1 MRTYVIRRLL
11 LLPVTVIL
19 LSIFAFGLVR
29 LVPGSVVDARLSNTM
44 GASAGGSPEQRAAL
58 EAHFGLDKPVHVQYV
73 NWVGQVFT
81 GDFGDSWLTR
91 ESISETFARRMPV
104 TAELLFLTLLLY
116 IPIGIG
122 TGVWSAV
129 RRNRPDDYGIR
140 FITVLFLAIP
150 NFWLATL
157 VVLIPLVLWHYA
169 LPAPYAQLW
178 DDPGTNLLQMIVPAA
193 GGGAVGRGRAGT
205 AGALGDAGSA
215 APGLRAHRPGQGRL
229 RPRRGPAPR
238 AAQRHDPPDH
248 PDRAR
253 LRRRRRGVGDRRADL
268 RAAGHGPPARR
279 LHLRERPA
287 GRAALDAVLRHGPS
301 SSSTWPWTSATPSS
315 IPGSGSSERRRAG
328 CGRLR

>member
-19 LSIFAFGLVR
+19 LSIFSFGLVR

-44 GASAGGSPEQRAAL
+44 GASAGSNPEQRAAL

-81 GDFGDSWLTR
+81 GDFGTSWLTR
-91 ESISETFARRMPV
+91 ESIMDTFARRMPV

-157 VVLIPLVLWHYA
+157 VVLIPLVLWQVA
-169 LPAPYAQLW
+169 LPAPYEQLW
-178 DDPGTNLLQMIVPAA
+178 NDPGTNLIQMIVPATVAALSGAAVLGRLARSEMLEVLRQDYVRTAYAKGISGRVVILRHALRNAMIPLITLIGLVFAEGVA
-193 GGGAVGRGRAGT
+193 GSVIVEEIFGLPGMGRLLVDSIFANDLPVVQLWMLFFGT
-205 AGALGDAGSA
+205 AFVLINLSVDLSYAVFD
-215 APGLRAHRPGQGRL
+215 
-229 RPRRGPAPR
+229 PRIRY
-238 AAQRHDPPDH
+238 Q
-248 PDRAR
+248 
-253 LRRRRRGVGDRRADL
+253 
-268 RAAGHGPPARR
+268 
-279 LHLRERPA
+279 
-287 GRAALDAVLRHGPS
+287 
-301 SSSTWPWTSATPSS
+301 
-315 IPGSGSSERRRAG
+315 
-328 CGRLR
+328 

>member
-1 MRTYVIRRLL
+1 MRAYVIRRLL

-44 GASAGGSPEQRAAL
+44 GASAGSNPEQRAAL

-73 NWVGQVFT
+73 NWVEQIFT
-81 GDFGDSWLTR
+81 GDFGTSWLTR
-91 ESISETFARRMPV
+91 ESIMDTFARRMPV

-157 VVLIPLVLWHYA
+157 VVLIPLVLWQVA
-169 LPAPYAQLW
+169 LPAPYEQLW
-178 DDPGTNLLQMIVPAA
+178 NDPGTNLIQMIVPAA
-193 GGGAVGRGRAGT
+193 VAALSGAAVLGRLARSEMLEVLRQDYVRTAYAKGISGRVVILRHALRNAMIPLITLIGLVFAEGVAGSVIVEEIFGLPGMGRLLVDSIFANDLPVVQLWMLFFGT
-205 AGALGDAGSA
+205 AFVLINLSVDLSYAVFD
-215 APGLRAHRPGQGRL
+215 
-229 RPRRGPAPR
+229 PRIRY
-238 AAQRHDPPDH
+238 Q
-248 PDRAR
+248 
-253 LRRRRRGVGDRRADL
+253 
-268 RAAGHGPPARR
+268 
-279 LHLRERPA
+279 
-287 GRAALDAVLRHGPS
+287 
-301 SSSTWPWTSATPSS
+301 
-315 IPGSGSSERRRAG
+315 
-328 CGRLR
+328 

>member
-44 GASAGGSPEQRAAL
+44 GASAGSNPEQRAAL

-73 NWVGQVFT
+73 NWVEQIFT
-81 GDFGDSWLTR
+81 GDFGTSWLTR
-91 ESISETFARRMPV
+91 ESIMDTFARRMPV

-157 VVLIPLVLWHYA
+157 VVLIPLVLWQVA
-169 LPAPYAQLW
+169 LPAPYEQLW
-178 DDPGTNLLQMIVPAA
+178 NDPGTNLIQMIVPAA
-193 GGGAVGRGRAGT
+193 VAALSGAAV
-205 AGALGDAGSA
+205 L
-215 APGLRAHRPGQGRL
+215 GRL
-229 RPRRGPAPR
+229 
-238 AAQRHDPPDH
+238 
-248 PDRAR
+248 AR
-253 LRRRRRGVGDRRADL
+253 SEMLEVLRQDYVRTAYAKGL
-268 RAAGHGPPARR
+268 S
-279 LHLRERPA
+279 
-287 GRAALDAVLRHGPS
+287 GRVVVLRH
-301 SSSTWPWTSATPSS
+301 ALRNAM
-315 IPGSGSSERRRAG
+315 IPLITLIGLVFAEGIAGSVIVEEIFGLPG
-328 CGRLR
+328 MGRLLVDSIFANDLPVVQLWMLFFGTAFVLINLSVDLSYAAFDPRIRFQ

>member
-44 GASAGGSPEQRAAL
+44 GASAGSNPEQRAAL

-73 NWVGQVFT
+73 NWVEQIFT
-81 GDFGDSWLTR
+81 GDFGTSWLTR
-91 ESISETFARRMPV
+91 ESIMDTFARRMPV

-157 VVLIPLVLWHYA
+157 VVLIPLVLWQVA
-169 LPAPYAQLW
+169 LPAPYEQLW
-178 DDPGTNLLQMIVPAA
+178 NDPGTNLIQMIVPAA
-193 GGGAVGRGRAGT
+193 VAALSGAAVLGRLARSEMLEVLRQDYVRTAYAKGISGRVVILRHALRNAIIPLITLIGLVFAEGVAGSVIVEEIFGLPGMGRLLVDSIFANDLPVVQLWMLFFGT
-205 AGALGDAGSA
+205 AFVLINLSVDLSYAVFD
-215 APGLRAHRPGQGRL
+215 
-229 RPRRGPAPR
+229 PRIRY
-238 AAQRHDPPDH
+238 Q
-248 PDRAR
+248 
-253 LRRRRRGVGDRRADL
+253 
-268 RAAGHGPPARR
+268 
-279 LHLRERPA
+279 
-287 GRAALDAVLRHGPS
+287 
-301 SSSTWPWTSATPSS
+301 
-315 IPGSGSSERRRAG
+315 
-328 CGRLR
+328 